1 MKSNK
6 TLSIII
12 LIINIIG
19 VVYLIYFAIPY
30 LTHNMMVYYP
40 DAMLP
45 AEAWDSAGM
54 TLTVGFIPLLIANIF
69 AFIFVAKEN
78 IKMPLRILYFMPSAI
93 CICLVISYLITA
105 LA

>member
-12 LIINIIG
+12 LIINMIG
-19 VVYLIYFAIPY
+19 VICLIYFAIPY
-30 LTHNMMVYYP
+30 LTHNTTVYHP

-54 TLTVGFIPLLIANIF
+54 TLTVGFIPLLISNAF
-69 AFIFVAKEN
+69 AFMYVAKER
-78 IKMPLRILYFMPSAI
+78 IRIPLRILYFIPSLI
-93 CICLVISYLITA
+93 CICLVISYWIAA
-105 LA
+105 LT

>member
-1 MKSNK
+1 MKSN
-6 TLSIII
+6 TPLSRII
-12 LIINIIG
+12 LLINIIG
-19 VVYLIYFAIPY
+19 VLCLIYFAIPY
-30 LTHNMMVYYP
+30 LTHNTTVYHP

-69 AFIFVAKEN
+69 AFIYVSKER
-78 IKMPLRILYFMPSAI
+78 IKLPLRLLYFIPSII
-93 CICLVISYLITA
+93 CICLVISYWITA

>member
-19 VVYLIYFAIPY
+19 VLCLIYFAIPY
-30 LTHNMMVYYP
+30 LTHNTTVYHP

-54 TLTVGFIPLLIANIF
+54 TLTVGFIPLLIANIL
-69 AFIFVAKEN
+69 AFIFAAKES
-78 IKMPLRILYFMPSAI
+78 IKVPLRILYFIKSS
-93 CICLVISYLITA
+93 CGV
-105 LA
+105 

>member
-6 TLSIII
+6 PFSIII

-19 VVYLIYFAIPY
+19 ILCLIYFAIPY
-30 LTHNMMVYYP
+30 LIHNTTVYHP

-45 AEAWDSAGM
+45 VEAWDSAGM

-69 AFIFVAKEN
+69 AFIFVAKER
-78 IKMPLRILYFMPSAI
+78 IKLPLRLLYFIPSLV
-93 CICLVISYLITA
+93 CICLVISYWITA